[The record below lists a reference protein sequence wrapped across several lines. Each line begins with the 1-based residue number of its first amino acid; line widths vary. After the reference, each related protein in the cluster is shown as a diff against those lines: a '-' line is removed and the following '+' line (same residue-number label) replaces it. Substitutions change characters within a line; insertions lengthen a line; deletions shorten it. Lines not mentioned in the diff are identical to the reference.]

1 MCLLYVNFGS
11 TVSPNIIGLLF
22 MGSVVLSI
30 CSASCVL
37 YSAGSGVKRVHVA
50 LSGLRLF
57 VRVYVCITCRYDWMF
72 VFAMFMSLCIDVM
85 VMSSA
90 YVVRYTGACRVG
102 VSDVYMLKCG

>member
-1 MCLLYVNFGS
+1 
-11 TVSPNIIGLLF
+11 
-22 MGSVVLSI
+22 
-30 CSASCVL
+30 
-37 YSAGSGVKRVHVA
+37 
-50 LSGLRLF
+50 
-57 VRVYVCITCRYDWMF
+57 MF